1 MSSFSHPTPLIS
13 NVDVASPPTSLSL
26 TLSLNVSIF
35 NPSPFS
41 IDAGHITF
49 GVGLWGC
56 EDGSGP
62 VAIATV
68 SHAAFVTG
76 WSNITATAAV
86 VGPPGRCALEFL
98 SNYLNAA
105 PSLLSLASLPDPN
118 GVPLVQDALRDLDL
132 EVHND
137 GLQASLLHS
146 AIAYIL
152 DPVSV
157 LSTRQIHANVVV
169 TNPLSSPIEISS
181 VDVNVTSLGTSLG
194 FLKHTFAQPIV
205 VPPNSDAPTPTVCVR
220 LSKLV
225 SLKMLEAFIEAASSS
240 TGAPTRF
247 RGSASATVG
256 GNFKLDLALDQG
268 PIPAFV
274 VLRIPPAC
282 AA

>member
-1 MSSFSHPTPLIS
+1 MSGFSHPTPLITD
-13 NVDVASPPTSLSL
+13 VDVAAPPTSTSL
-26 TLSLNVSIF
+26 TLSLNVSIY

-49 GVGLWGC
+49 SVSVWGC
-56 EDGSGP
+56 QDGSGP

-68 SHAAFVTG
+68 SRAAFVTG
-76 WSNITATAAV
+76 WSNITAVAV
-86 VGPPGRCALEFL
+86 IVGPPGRCALEFL

-105 PSLLSLASLPDPN
+105 PSLLSLASTPDPN

-132 EVHND
+132 QVHND
-137 GLQASLLHS
+137 GLQSSLIHS
-146 AIAYIL
+146 ANAYIL
-152 DPVSV
+152 DPVTV
-157 LSTRQIHANVVV
+157 LSTRQIHASVVV

-181 VDVNVTSLGTSLG
+181 VDVNVTSLGTTLG
-194 FLKHTFAQPIV
+194 YLKHTFAEPIV
-205 VPPNSDAPTPTVCVR
+205 VAPNADAPTPTVCVK

-240 TGAPTRF
+240 QGAPTHF
-247 RGSASATVG
+247 RGCASATVG

-268 PIPAFV
+268 PIPAYV